1 MTQDTQNTDLTEEAA
16 EQLTD
21 PAPNQVDP
29 NQAGPNPPDPKR
41 VRALLVVVIV
51 LGVLL
56 VGGLAVVVGT
66 IIKRL
71 NDPDTV
77 AETKSK
83 RSFGEI
89 QTLVPAGNRI
99 VSMQTTADKL
109 VVQMSGPDGESLLVY
124 DVRKGQELGRIKL
137 IAGN

>member
-1 MTQDTQNTDLTEEAA
+1 MTQDTQNTDPTEEAGA
-16 EQLTD
+16 F
-21 PAPNQVDP
+21 DP
-29 NQAGPNPPDPKR
+29 NLPGQPDPKR
-41 VRALLVVVIV
+41 VRALLIVVIV

-71 NDPDTV
+71 NDPDTAV
-77 AETKSK
+77 EAKAK

-109 VVQMSGPDGESLLVY
+109 VVQISGPDGESLLIY
-124 DVRKGQELGRIKL
+124 DVRKGVELGRIKL
-137 IAGN
+137 VAGD